1 MLQTQLC
8 DAGMVCRFASIS
20 ALDKAAEKSR
30 ANDDVIIIVSHVM
43 CVCCVCVCVYVC
55 MCVCVCVCVGVEGGG
70 GGGGE
75 GSRKGLDAPF
85 QCILL
90 WCIIMCQ
97 GPWVML

>member
-1 MLQTQLC
+1 
-8 DAGMVCRFASIS
+8 
-20 ALDKAAEKSR
+20 
-30 ANDDVIIIVSHVM
+30 
-43 CVCCVCVCVYVC
+43 VCVYVC